1 MLSKN
6 KSFQVAS
13 YLRLSREDGDKAESD
28 SIVNQRAMIAEFVKQ
43 HDDLNFKQEYIDDGY
58 SGTNFIRPAFQ
69 KMIEDVK
76 KRRIDC
82 IVVKDLSRFGR
93 NYIETGRYLEK
104 IFPML
109 GVRFIA
115 INDHYDNAEESND
128 ADQIIVPFKNLIN
141 DAYCRD
147 LSVKV
152 RSNLDI
158 KRKKGK
164 FIGSFACYG
173 YLKDP
178 EDKNHLV
185 IDEYAAEIVLLIFK
199 MKIDGFSAERI
210 AEKLDE
216 MKVLTP
222 MEYKRMCGLNFNSGF
237 RCGKNP
243 KWSVTTVLRI
253 LKNEM
258 YTGMMVQ
265 GKNQKINYKIKQIR
279 AVEEKD
285 WIRVDKTHEAVIQPE
300 VFECV
305 QELLKIDT
313 RTAPS
318 HESVYLFSGF
328 LKCADCG
335 QNMVR
340 RSGKKK
346 EKMYYYYHCSTYKNG
361 DGCSSHNIS
370 EKKLSETVLEAVRKQ
385 IELLADVEAVISR
398 YDELPKERFSVKILD
413 KQIAASVAEAE
424 RYKDLKVKLYQDMQ
438 DGVIGRE
445 EFVEINKRF
454 SDKFEQ
460 AETACTSLEDRRK
473 KLLSNHSR
481 TQPWMQEFL
490 SYRNITE
497 LNRKILV
504 TLIKQI
510 VVHSKNQIEI
520 HFNYKDEM
528 LELLDIA
535 TQCKESEQGKVAVV

>member
-28 SIVNQRAMIAEFVKQ
+28 SIVNQRAMIAEFVNQ

-76 KRRIDC
+76 KRKIDC

-265 GKNQKINYKIKQIR
+265 GKNQKINYKIKQSR

-370 EKKLSETVLEAVRKQ
+370 EKKLSETVLEVVRKQ
-385 IELLADVEAVISR
+385 IELLADVEAIISR

-445 EFVEINKRF
+445 EFIEINKRF
-454 SDKFEQ
+454 SDKIEQ

-481 TQPWMQEFL
+481 TQPWLQEFL

-520 HFNYKDEM
+520 HFNYEDEM

-535 TQCKESEQGKVAVV
+535 TQCKESEQRKVAVV